1 MTGAEIHLKF
11 KAWLEDR
18 VTSKIARIPDAVT
31 SAGKAA
37 QKVCGSLGAA
47 LGGMAGEAGK
57 WGNAI
62 VGVFESFRTL
72 GAIGAVFAA
81 TQVAVGV
88 FFDRAKQGVQEFQE
102 RIERMAARVRERAE
116 AVNRA
121 RLDRLAASLKEATT
135 LAERAARSFDTMAA
149 AYMKVQNAKAATRGA
164 ASDAAIAGMELEK
177 STAMAAAPEH
187 ARALVGAGH
196 DVEIARAKLARATEA
211 AADAVA
217 AAAKAEKDAHLRL
230 RLANGR
236 ETAAKRALAEAKEEL
251 ALTEQVEPKKAAE
264 WRARVEAAET
274 ALAQATNDRVTR
286 EADLAA
292 AGEKLR
298 QAQLGQTAA
307 IGRARRDLVEAQSEK
322 SGLELSRRRA
332 DEAEAARRA
341 AEAAKR
347 RAEDERKLAQERRE
361 AERALVEQRRAEVE
375 ALKSQ
380 RGEQM
385 QQAALFRSQLA
396 EARSDLAN
404 AWHLYRDKAAMK
416 AVMDEEAAQKSAE
429 RAWEKDFDRLRSRR
443 RDWRTAENLSADDRA
458 TREVA
463 LAKERQGEA
472 ERNLAK
478 IEAHTAGLDEKID
491 HLLRLKGGD

>member
-18 VTSKIARIPDAVT
+18 VTSKIARIPAAVAN
-31 SAGKAA
+31 AGKAA
-37 QKVCGSLGAA
+37 QKVCGALGAA

-72 GAIGAVFAA
+72 GAVGAVFAA

-88 FFDRAKQGVQEFQE
+88 FFDRAKQKVQEFQE
-102 RIERMAARVRERAE
+102 RVERMAARVRERAK
-116 AVNRA
+116 AVNSA

-135 LAERAARSFDTMAA
+135 LADRAARAFDAMAA
-149 AYMKVQNAKAATRGA
+149 AYMKVQNAKSATKGA
-164 ASDAAIAGMELEK
+164 ASDAALAGLELGK
-177 STAMAAAPEH
+177 ATAMAAAPESS
-187 ARALVGAGH
+187 RALVGAGH

-217 AAAKAEKDAHLRL
+217 AASKAEKDAHRRL
-230 RLANGR
+230 RLAHGR
-236 ETAAKRALAEAKEEL
+236 EAAAKRALADAKEEL

-264 WRARVEAAET
+264 WRARVEAAEA
-274 ALAQATNDRVTR
+274 ALAQAVNDRVTR

-292 AGEKLR
+292 AGEGLR
-298 QAQLGQTAA
+298 QARLAQTAS
-307 IGRARRDLVEAQSEK
+307 ITRARRDLVEAKTAQAD
-322 SGLELSRRRA
+322 LELAKRKA
-332 DEAEAARRA
+332 DETEAARRS

-347 RAEDERKLAQERRE
+347 REEDERRLDRERRE

-375 ALKSQ
+375 ALKAQ

-385 QQAALFRSQLA
+385 QQAALFGSRLA

-416 AVMDEEAAQKSAE
+416 AVMDEEAAQKTAE
-429 RAWEKDFDRLRSRR
+429 RAWAKDFDRLRARR
-443 RDWRTAENLSADDRA
+443 RDWRTAENLSVDDRA

-463 LAKERQGEA
+463 LARERKDEA
-472 ERNLAK
+472 ERHLAK
-478 IEAHTAGLDEKID
+478 IEANTAGLDGKID